1 MTKKKEK
8 PDLTYKHIA
17 ALSEISKAITSELYL
32 DDVLKLIVTV
42 TAQTTGSKLCS
53 LMLLDEKTQ
62 QLQIRATQSVSE
74 DYIRKPPLRVGEGV
88 SGKVVLTKEPIAI
101 YDVQKHPDFKYK
113 EIAKKEGISSLLCVP
128 LCVKGKCI
136 GVINLYS
143 SKLHKFTKS
152 EIELLTAVANQAAM
166 VIENTELMVK
176 TRVIQEELETRK
188 LVERAKGILMR
199 EQKLSEEEAY
209 RKIQRFSMDSRKSMR
224 QVAEAIIT
232 SNEIRN
238 INSKEQV

>member
-1 MTKKKEK
+1 MAKKIRST
-8 PDLTYKHIA
+8 DSTQKHIT
-17 ALSEISKAITSELYL
+17 ALSEISRAITSELYL

-62 QLQIRATQSVSE
+62 TLQIRATQSVSE
-74 DYIRKPPLRVGEGV
+74 TYIKKPPLKIGEGIA
-88 SGKVVLTKEPIAI
+88 GKVLLKKQPIAI
-101 YDVQKHPDFKYK
+101 YDVQKHEEFKYK
-113 EIAKKEGISSLLCVP
+113 EIAKKEGIASLLCVP

-143 SKLHKFTKS
+143 SNLHKFTKP

-176 TRVIQEELETRK
+176 TKVIQEELETRK
-188 LVERAKGILMR
+188 LIERAKGIIMK

-209 RKIQRFSMDSRKSMR
+209 RSLQKFSMDSRKSMR
-224 QVAEAIIT
+224 QIAEAIVT
-232 SNEIRN
+232 SNEIKN
-238 INSKEQV
+238 IKPR